1 MFLGPQ
7 SYINYCIKHKPAP
20 LYARLLHLGGVG
32 GVTVV
37 GVVKVVRVVR
47 VVKVVKVVKVVR
59 ADTLVYDIV
68 TKISALTN

>member
-47 VVKVVKVVKVVR
+47 VVKVVKVVR

>member
-37 GVVKVVRVVR
+37 GVVKVVRVV
-47 VVKVVKVVKVVR
+47 KVVKVVR